1 MSKILPIITM
11 GHPTLETRAQEV
23 LNIQKSSVQKLIDA
37 MIETMY
43 VKDGIGLAAPQVNQ
57 SYRIA
62 VLCPELEK
70 FEQYRKKEKKNALVI
85 INPVI
90 EKHSLF
96 KTNSEEGCLSVPDIF
111 GIVKRFASVS
121 VSYFDRDGAPQQ
133 INAKGLL
140 AHCLQHEIDHL
151 DGILFIKKA
160 HKLYRLVKNM

>member
-11 GHPTLETRAQEV
+11 GHPTLEMRAQEV
-23 LNIQKSSVQKLIDA
+23 LNIQKSSVQKLINT

-43 VKDGIGLAAPQVNQ
+43 TKDGIGLAAPQVNQ

-62 VLCPELEK
+62 VLCPEPAKYEN
-70 FEQYRKKEKKNALVI
+70 YRTQEKKNALVI

-90 EKHSLF
+90 KKHSLL
-96 KTNSEEGCLSVPDIF
+96 KSDSEEGCLSVPNII
-111 GIVKRFASVS
+111 GIVKRYKSLS

-133 INAKGLL
+133 IDAKGLL
-140 AHCLQHEIDHL
+140 AQCLEHEIDHL

-160 HKLYRLVKNM
+160 HKLFRLVKNM